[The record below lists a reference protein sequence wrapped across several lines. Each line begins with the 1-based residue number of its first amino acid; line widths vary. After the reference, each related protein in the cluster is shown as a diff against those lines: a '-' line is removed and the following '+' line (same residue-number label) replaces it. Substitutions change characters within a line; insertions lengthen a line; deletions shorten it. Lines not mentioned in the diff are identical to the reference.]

1 MRPSLTLIPL
11 ACAAL
16 ASCGMLKWSAPPP
29 QAVAGADAYY
39 ALGRNY
45 HAEAK
50 PQDAQRAYLLALQR
64 DPRHADA
71 RNGMAVLLAE
81 RGEAAQAIAIWRE
94 LADEALAPQDKA
106 LVLGNL
112 GNALARHGDKEE
124 ALYLLQKA
132 AVLDPANADN
142 WQRLGAALKS
152 AGEPEQAAAMQRQA
166 DSLREHDIKADYA
179 LVASTASSAV
189 ALASATTAAL
199 ALALAPSSAPTL
211 AQRPALMLAP
221 VPMPVPTPMP
231 TSVPMAV
238 STPLSTPVPTLVPAP
253 VPGLVPAPGPALALH
268 LEISNGNGVRGMAA
282 DWARKLRGSAWKSL
296 RVTNSRPFMVSRT
309 RVEFAPQREA
319 AAQELA
325 QRIGGATLQE
335 VETITD
341 LRLVL
346 GHDQRPEK
354 EMPAQGGHRAP

>member
-1 MRPSLTLIPL
+1 MRPSLTLIAL

-16 ASCGMLKWSAPPP
+16 ASCSMLKRSAAPP
-29 QAVAGADAYY
+29 QAVTGADAYY

-81 RGEAAQAIAIWRE
+81 RGEAAQAIAIWRK
-94 LADEALAPQDKA
+94 LADEALPPQDKA

-124 ALYLLQKA
+124 AFYLLQKA
-132 AVLDPANADN
+132 AVLDPTNADN

-179 LVASTASSAV
+179 LVASMASDAV
-189 ALASATTAAL
+189 TAA
-199 ALALAPSSAPTL
+199 SAPTL
-211 AQRPALMLAP
+211 ALAAALAPARMP
-221 VPMPVPTPMP
+221 VPMSSPT
-231 TSVPMAV
+231 
-238 STPLSTPVPTLVPAP
+238 
-253 VPGLVPAPGPALALH
+253 LALH

-296 RVTNSRPFMVSRT
+296 RITNSRPFVVART
-309 RVEFAPQREA
+309 RIEFAPQREA

-325 QRIGGATLQE
+325 KRIGGATLQE
-335 VETITD
+335 VSTLTD
-341 LRLVL
+341 LRVVL
-346 GHDQRPEK
+346 GHDQRPQK

>member
-1 MRPSLTLIPL
+1 
-11 ACAAL
+11 
-16 ASCGMLKWSAPPP
+16 
-29 QAVAGADAYY
+29 
-39 ALGRNY
+39 
-45 HAEAK
+45 
-50 PQDAQRAYLLALQR
+50 
-64 DPRHADA
+64 
-71 RNGMAVLLAE
+71 VLLAE
-81 RGEAAQAIAIWRE
+81 RGEAAQAIAIWRK

-179 LVASTASSAV
+179 LVASTAGDA
-189 ALASATTAAL
+189 ASPVP
-199 ALALAPSSAPTL
+199 ALAPT
-211 AQRPALMLAP
+211 
-221 VPMPVPTPMP
+221 
-231 TSVPMAV
+231 
-238 STPLSTPVPTLVPAP
+238 PAP
-253 VPGLVPAPGPALALH
+253 APSPALALH

-296 RVTNSRPFMVSRT
+296 RVTNSRPFVIART

-325 QRIGGATLQE
+325 QRIDGATLQE
-335 VETITD
+335 VKTITD
-341 LRLVL
+341 LRVVL
-346 GHDQRPEK
+346 GHDQRPQK

>member
-1 MRPSLTLIPL
+1 MRPSLTLIAL

-16 ASCGMLKWSAPPP
+16 ASCSMLKQSAAPP

-64 DPRHADA
+64 DPHHADA

-81 RGEAAQAIAIWRE
+81 RGEAAQAIAIWRK
-94 LADEALAPQDKA
+94 LAEEALPPPDKA

-179 LVASTASSAV
+179 MVARAASSTV
-189 ALASATTAAL
+189 APGPTPTPAP
-199 ALALAPSSAPTL
+199 ALALAPTPAPTL
-211 AQRPALMLAP
+211 APVQMP
-221 VPMPVPTPMP
+221 VPMP
-231 TSVPMAV
+231 
-238 STPLSTPVPTLVPAP
+238 
-253 VPGLVPAPGPALALH
+253 GQALALH

-296 RVTNSRPFMVSRT
+296 RVTNSRPFVVART
-309 RVEFAPQREA
+309 RVEFAPQRKA

-335 VETITD
+335 VKTMTD
-341 LRLVL
+341 LRVVL
-346 GHDQRPEK
+346 GHDQRPQK

>member
-1 MRPSLTLIPL
+1 MRPSLTLIAL

-16 ASCGMLKWSAPPP
+16 ASCSMLKRSAAPP

-81 RGEAAQAIAIWRE
+81 RGEAAQAIAIWRK
-94 LADEALAPQDKA
+94 LADETLPPQDRA

-124 ALYLLQKA
+124 AIYLLQKA
-132 AVLDPANADN
+132 AVLDPANANN
-142 WQRLGAALKS
+142 WQRLGTALQS
-152 AGEPEQAAAMQRQA
+152 AGEPEQAAVMQRQA

-179 LVASTASSAV
+179 LVASMASDAV
-189 ALASATTAAL
+189 MAASATTLALAAAL
-199 ALALAPSSAPTL
+199 APMSAPT
-211 AQRPALMLAP
+211 RTP
-221 VPMPVPTPMP
+221 VPMPSPTP
-231 TSVPMAV
+231 
-238 STPLSTPVPTLVPAP
+238 
-253 VPGLVPAPGPALALH
+253 ALH

-296 RVTNSRPFMVSRT
+296 RVTNSRPFVVART
-309 RVEFAPQREA
+309 RIEFAPQREA

-325 QRIGGATLQE
+325 KRIGGATLQE
-335 VETITD
+335 VKTLTD
-341 LRLVL
+341 LRVVL
-346 GHDQRPEK
+346 GHDQRPQK

>member
-1 MRPSLTLIPL
+1 MRPSLTLIAL
-11 ACAAL
+11 ACTAL
-16 ASCGMLKWSAPPP
+16 VSCSMLKQKAAPP
-29 QAVAGADAYY
+29 AVASADAYY
-39 ALGRNY
+39 ALGRGY

-81 RGEAAQAIAIWRE
+81 RGEAAQAIAIWRK
-94 LADEALAPQDKA
+94 LADETLPPRDRA

-142 WQRLGAALKS
+142 WERLGAALQS
-152 AGEPEQAAAMQRQA
+152 AGEPEQAAVMQRQA
-166 DSLREHDIKADYA
+166 DSLRQHDIKADYA
-179 LVASTASSAV
+179 LVARTASSAAASAPTPAP
-189 ALASATTAAL
+189 ALALAPPPALTLVPVPMPAPAPAL
-199 ALALAPSSAPTL
+199 ALALPPVLT
-211 AQRPALMLAP
+211 LAP
-221 VPMPVPTPMP
+221 VPMP
-231 TSVPMAV
+231 
-238 STPLSTPVPTLVPAP
+238 AP
-253 VPGLVPAPGPALALH
+253 VPGAAPGPTLALH

-282 DWARKLRGSAWKSL
+282 DWARKLRGGAWKSL
-296 RVTNSRPFMVSRT
+296 RVTNSRPFVVART

-319 AAQELA
+319 AARELA
-325 QRIGGATLQE
+325 QRIGGAALQE
-335 VETITD
+335 VKTMTD
-341 LRLVL
+341 LRVVL
-346 GHDQRPEK
+346 GHDQRPQK

>member
-1 MRPSLTLIPL
+1 MRPSLTLIAL

-16 ASCGMLKWSAPPP
+16 ASCSMLKRSAAPP
-29 QAVAGADAYY
+29 QALAGADAYY

-64 DPRHADA
+64 DPHHADA

-81 RGEAAQAIAIWRE
+81 RGEAAQAIAIWRK
-94 LADEALAPQDKA
+94 LADEALPPQDKA

-179 LVASTASSAV
+179 MVASMASSAV
-189 ALASATTAAL
+189 ALASATTAAP
-199 ALALAPSSAPTL
+199 ALALAPSPAPTL

-221 VPMPVPTPMP
+221 VPMPVPT
-231 TSVPMAV
+231 AV
-238 STPLSTPVPTLVPAP
+238 STLLSMPLPTPVPTLAPAP

-282 DWARKLRGSAWKSL
+282 GWARKLRGSAWRSL
-296 RVTNSRPFMVSRT
+296 RVTNSRPFVVART
-309 RVEFAPQREA
+309 RIEFAPQRGA

-335 VETITD
+335 VKTVTD

-346 GHDQRPEK
+346 GHDQRPQK

>member
-1 MRPSLTLIPL
+1 MRPSLTLIAL

-16 ASCGMLKWSAPPP
+16 ASCSMLKRSAAPP

-81 RGEAAQAIAIWRE
+81 RGEAAQAIAIWRK
-94 LADEALAPQDKA
+94 LADETLPPQDRA

-124 ALYLLQKA
+124 SIYLLQKA
-132 AVLDPANADN
+132 AVLDPANANN
-142 WQRLGAALKS
+142 WQRLGTALQS
-152 AGEPEQAAAMQRQA
+152 AGEPEQAAVMQRQA

-179 LVASTASSAV
+179 LVASMASDAV
-189 ALASATTAAL
+189 MAASTPTLALAAAL
-199 ALALAPSSAPTL
+199 APMSAPT
-211 AQRPALMLAP
+211 RTP
-221 VPMPVPTPMP
+221 VPMPSPTP
-231 TSVPMAV
+231 
-238 STPLSTPVPTLVPAP
+238 
-253 VPGLVPAPGPALALH
+253 ALH

-296 RVTNSRPFMVSRT
+296 RVTNSRPFVVART
-309 RVEFAPQREA
+309 RIEFAPQREA

-325 QRIGGATLQE
+325 KRIGGATLQE
-335 VETITD
+335 VKTLTD
-341 LRLVL
+341 LRVVL
-346 GHDQRPEK
+346 GHDQRPQK

>member
-1 MRPSLTLIPL
+1 MRPSLTLIAL

-16 ASCGMLKWSAPPP
+16 ASCSMLKRSAAPP

-81 RGEAAQAIAIWRE
+81 RGEAAQAIAIWRK
-94 LADEALAPQDKA
+94 LADETLPPQDRA

-112 GNALARHGDKEE
+112 GNALACHGDKEE

-142 WQRLGAALKS
+142 WQRLGAALQS
-152 AGEPEQAAAMQRQA
+152 AGEPEQAAVMQRQA

-179 LVASTASSAV
+179 LVASMASDAV
-189 ALASATTAAL
+189 MAA
-199 ALALAPSSAPTL
+199 SAPTL
-211 AQRPALMLAP
+211 ALAAALAPMSAPTRTP
-221 VPMPVPTPMP
+221 VPMPSPTP
-231 TSVPMAV
+231 
-238 STPLSTPVPTLVPAP
+238 
-253 VPGLVPAPGPALALH
+253 ALH

-296 RVTNSRPFMVSRT
+296 RVTNSRPFVVART

-325 QRIGGATLQE
+325 KRIGGATLQE
-335 VETITD
+335 VRTLTD
-341 LRLVL
+341 LRVVL
-346 GHDQRPEK
+346 GHDQRPQK

>member
-1 MRPSLTLIPL
+1 MRPSLTLIAL

-16 ASCGMLKWSAPPP
+16 ASCSMLKQSAAPP

-39 ALGRNY
+39 ALGRSY

-64 DPRHADA
+64 DPHHADA

-81 RGEAAQAIAIWRE
+81 RGEAAQAIAIWRK
-94 LADEALAPQDKA
+94 LADEALPPQDKA

-112 GNALARHGDKEE
+112 GNALARHGDEEE

-142 WQRLGAALKS
+142 WQRLGAALQS
-152 AGEPEQAAAMQRQA
+152 AGEPEQAAVMQRQA

-179 LVASTASSAV
+179 LVASTASSPA
-189 ALASATTAAL
+189 APASAQTTAPAL
-199 ALALAPSSAPTL
+199 ALSPSSAHTIAHP
-211 AQRPALMLAP
+211 AALMLAP
-221 VPMPVPTPMP
+221 VLMPVPTP
-231 TSVPMAV
+231 
-238 STPLSTPVPTLVPAP
+238 
-253 VPGLVPAPGPALALH
+253 GPARPPALPLH

-296 RVTNSRPFMVSRT
+296 RVTNSRPFVVART

-335 VETITD
+335 VKTITD

-346 GHDQRPEK
+346 GHDQRPQK